1 MAEEEK
7 PKEMKK
13 SEVSK
18 TKKDSVEVS
27 TNKSAEDVT
36 QDSLQDSDKKLSGA
50 NLSAASSKNN
60 KGDNLDSAE
69 SSREKIKKV
78 DKKVVEKL
86 RRDGETK
93 EKHEERLREM
103 EKELEEKADKEVDKM
118 RWKRLEER
126 DRAEV
131 ERERVLESWVPKT
144 QLGRDVKAGK
154 VKDIQVIFDEN
165 KKILES
171 QIVDKLLNVKSE
183 LLDIGQAKGK
193 FGGGQRRAWRQT
205 QKKTKEGNVIKFSVM
220 ACVGDGAG
228 HLGVGIGKAKETLP
242 AKEKAIRKAKLN
254 IQKIRRGCGSYDC
267 SCDELHSIPLRVVGK
282 CSGVTIKL
290 MPAPQGTGLVAS
302 DEIKKILRL
311 AGIKDIYTKTIGP
324 TKTTINAASAC
335 VDALSKLGGV
345 EI

>member
-1 MAEEEK
+1 MAEEKIKQEK
-7 PKEMKK
+7 MEENKVSNADKGVKENNITKVDNASADTPEDNMKTS
-13 SEVSK
+13 SEVS
-18 TKKDSVEVS
+18 
-27 TNKSAEDVT
+27 
-36 QDSLQDSDKKLSGA
+36 
-50 NLSAASSKNN
+50 
-60 KGDNLDSAE
+60 E

-86 RRDGETK
+86 RRDGESK

-103 EKELEEKADKEVDKM
+103 ERELEEKADKEVDKM

-144 QLGRDVKAGK
+144 QLGKDVKAGK
-154 VKDIQVIFDEN
+154 ISDIQEIFDEN

-171 QIVDKLLNVKSE
+171 EVVDKLLNVRSE

-302 DEIKKILRL
+302 DEIKKILKL

-324 TKTTINAASAC
+324 TKTTINTVSAC
-335 VDALSKLGGV
+335 VDALNKLSEV
-345 EI
+345 VI